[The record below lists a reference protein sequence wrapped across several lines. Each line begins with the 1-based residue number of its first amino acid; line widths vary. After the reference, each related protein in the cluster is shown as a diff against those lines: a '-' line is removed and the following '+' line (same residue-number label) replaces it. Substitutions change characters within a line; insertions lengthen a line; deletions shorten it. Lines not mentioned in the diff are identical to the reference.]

1 MTGRPLT
8 LTVGAAIE
16 AAEGVAA
23 LGFGLFVGWET
34 IVGKPLDPASAIG
47 VTVLALAGGGGMLL
61 VARGLLQARRWS
73 RSPAVLTQLFAV
85 PISVSMIQSG
95 QYAIGVPMIVLA
107 LTALVLL
114 LSKPSNDVLV
124 HGEHSPGE

>member
-1 MTGRPLT
+1 

>member
-1 MTGRPLT
+1 MTERPLT

-16 AAEGVAA
+16 AGEGVAA

-47 VTVLALAGGGGMLL
+47 VTVLALAGGAGMLL

-73 RSPAVLTQLFAV
+73 RSPAVLTQLFALPV
-85 PISVSMIQSG
+85 SVSMIQGG

-107 LTALVLL
+107 LVALVLL
-114 LSKPSNDVLV
+114 LCKPSNDVLV
-124 HGEHSPGE
+124 HEEHSPGE

>member
-1 MTGRPLT
+1 VTGRPLT

>member
-1 MTGRPLT
+1 VTGRPLT

-16 AAEGVAA
+16 AAEGVAT

>member
-1 MTGRPLT
+1 VTGRPLT

-47 VTVLALAGGGGMLL
+47 VTVLALAGGAGMLL

-73 RSPAVLTQLFAV
+73 RSPAVLTQLFALPV
-85 PISVSMIQSG
+85 SVSMIQGG

-107 LTALVLL
+107 LVALVLL
-114 LSKPSNDVLV
+114 LCKPSNDVLV
-124 HGEHSPGE
+124 HEEHSPGE

>member
-1 MTGRPLT
+1 VTERPLT

-47 VTVLALAGGGGMLL
+47 VTVLALAGGAGMLL

-73 RSPAVLTQLFAV
+73 RSPAVLTQLFALPV
-85 PISVSMIQSG
+85 SVSMIQGG

-107 LTALVLL
+107 LVALVLL
-114 LSKPSNDVLV
+114 LCKPSNDVLV
-124 HGEHSPGE
+124 HEEHSPGE

>member
-1 MTGRPLT
+1 VTERPLT

-16 AAEGVAA
+16 AGEGVAA

-47 VTVLALAGGGGMLL
+47 VTVLALAGGAGMLL

-73 RSPAVLTQLFAV
+73 RSPAVLTQLFALPV
-85 PISVSMIQSG
+85 SVSMIQGG

-107 LTALVLL
+107 LVALVLL
-114 LSKPSNDVLV
+114 LCKPSNDVLV
-124 HGEHSPGE
+124 HEEHSPGE